1 MCDVS
6 GFTGNLPFSIEQFGE
21 VNKARGPDGTTYYD
35 EPFLKIAHSLLAISP
50 NKEKLQQPY
59 TDERTGNVLAWV
71 GELYGLGKDQFDTK
85 VLSDIL
91 ALGEVG
97 IEMLKYNT
105 NGMWGFVYYNRAKQ
119 TITMCRDHW
128 GVKPLYYATMGEN
141 LAFSS
146 TPIPLIMALNTLG
159 YGSGVNNFRKH
170 QWEQNDRFLF
180 GTGFPINGIKK
191 VPPGGIVTWCMKRN
205 KITKHDNLW
214 GNFKLEPNYSWS
226 SQEIEEKITKCITE
240 VCTAPGIKKTVALSG
255 GIDSTLIASVA
266 KRNGIEDLTATT
278 IKFLKKD
285 AKDPKG
291 DFPVNMGMYEEF
303 NLAKQTC
310 AELDIPHKTSVYHG
324 THECFTTTMEMLQ
337 VPMWDRKRTAPR
349 HENIKTAAKNKNKIY
364 IVGDGADELVT
375 GYSGD
380 YNYFADGITHELD
393 QMKWHHRVREIK
405 DMEKKRKTLMGTLS
419 SMAEVF
425 QMVPQHKDVIGVDGV
440 NNRQWMRGM
449 IHIDGFMTAADH
461 LCGAYG
467 MESRAPYLHQ
477 ELSKFL
483 LNIPGAVKLQ
493 MPACEMEE
501 YPEDKDAYL
510 GQYKW
515 VLRDACKDLI
525 PDHVRYRGKKIG
537 FADPV
542 NARDAEYNNFIGNE
556 DFENYHQWVRQLKFD
571 VDSEA
576 ES

>member
-35 EPFLKIAHSLLAISP
+35 EPFLKIAHSLLSISP
-50 NKEKLQQPY
+50 NKEGIQQPY

-71 GELYGLGKDQFDTK
+71 GEIYGLGPKLFDTK
-85 VLSDIL
+85 WLSDLL
-91 ALGEVG
+91 AMGDVG
-97 IEMLKYNT
+97 VEHLKYNT
-105 NGMWGFVYYNRAKQ
+105 NGMWGFMYYNRSRQ
-119 TITMCRDHW
+119 TITLCRDHW
-128 GVKPLYYATMGEN
+128 GVKPMYYCVMGET

-146 TPIPLIMALNTLG
+146 TPTPLIMAQNTLG
-159 YGSGVNNFRKH
+159 YGTTENKFRKH

-180 GTGFPINGIKK
+180 GTGYPINGIKK
-191 VPPGGIVTWCMKRN
+191 VAPGGIVTWCMKKN
-205 KITKHDNLW
+205 KIISHDNLW
-214 GNFKLEPNYSWS
+214 GDFKLEPNYGWN
-226 SQEIEEKITKCITE
+226 SQQIKEKIEKCITE

-266 KRNGIEDLTATT
+266 KRNGIKDLTATT

-285 AKDPKG
+285 GKG
-291 DFPVNMGMYEEF
+291 EDFPVNTGMYEEF
-303 NLAKQTC
+303 AMAKQTC
-310 AELDIPHKTSVYHG
+310 AELDVPHKTSVYHG
-324 THECFTTTMEMLQ
+324 THDCFRTTMEKLQ

-380 YNYFADGITHELD
+380 YNYFVDDIDHEMD
-393 QMKWHHRVREIK
+393 RQKWNSRKREIK
-405 DMEKKRKTLMGTLS
+405 ECNKHNIPLKGVLS
-419 SMAEVF
+419 SIAEIY
-425 QMVPQHKDVIGVDGV
+425 QMVPQHQNVIGMDGV
-440 NNRQWMRGM
+440 NNRQWMRAM
-449 IHIDGFMTAADH
+449 MHIDGFMTTADH
-461 LCGAYG
+461 LAGSYG
-467 MESRAPYLHQ
+467 MESRAPFLHQ

-493 MPACEMEE
+493 MPTGDMDEW
-501 YPEDKDAYL
+501 PEDKNVYL

-515 VLRDACKDLI
+515 VLRDPCRDYI

-542 NARDAEYNNFIGNE
+542 NARDSEYNNLIGNE
-556 DFENYHQWVRQLKFD
+556 DYNNYFEWVSQLQFD

-576 ES
+576 K